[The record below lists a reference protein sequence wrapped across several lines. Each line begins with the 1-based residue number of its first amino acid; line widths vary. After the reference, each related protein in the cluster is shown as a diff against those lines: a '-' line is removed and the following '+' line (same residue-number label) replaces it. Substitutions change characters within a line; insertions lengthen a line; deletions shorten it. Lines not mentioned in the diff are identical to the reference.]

1 MVIFMK
7 TLKNVLLAKASLYGL
22 ALSSVLVAS
31 SAQAAITAEDLA
43 PIATSIGN
51 DLGVILIFAFG
62 LLALIIGPVI
72 GFKLVKRFTTTAT

>member
-7 TLKNVLLAKASLYGL
+7 SLKNKLLAKASAFGL
-22 ALSSVLVAS
+22 VLASALVAT
-31 SAQAAITAEDLA
+31 SAHAAIEAADLE
-43 PIATSIGN
+43 PIATSIAA

>member
-1 MVIFMK
+1 MK
-7 TLKNVLLAKASLYGL
+7 SLKNKLLPKVS
-22 ALSSVLVAS
+22 ALVLVLAAS
-31 SAQAAITAEDLA
+31 FVATSSHAAIEAAQLE
-43 PIATSIGN
+43 PIATSIAA